1 MGLSVKGLFYFLKEE
16 KRVTTTSIVRS
27 NIVVLTSVFLTG
39 EEEIQDLADVG
50 FAL

>member
-1 MGLSVKGLFYFLKEE
+1 MGLSAKGLFYFLKEE
-16 KRVTTTSIVRS
+16 ERVTITSIVRS
-27 NIVVLTSVFLTG
+27 SSVVLTLVSLTG